1 VRILIVD
8 DQRDAG
14 TLMTSLI
21 AQAGHEACWTT
32 NGSTAVR
39 LAGELPPAVVLLDI
53 HMPGISGYETA
64 RRLREW
70 YGHQFPIF
78 AVTADPVDIPLASE
92 SGFDGIFAKPFSA
105 TKLNALVSQL
115 LQQSGDGQPET
126 HPTDTPPRA

>member
-21 AQAGHEACWTT
+21 AQAGHEACWAI
-32 NGSTAVR
+32 NGSTAVK
-39 LAGELPPAVVLLDI
+39 LACELPPEVVLLDI

-70 YGHQFPIF
+70 YGQDLPIF
-78 AVTADPVDIPLASE
+78 AVTGDPVDIPLASE
-92 SGFDGIFAKPFSA
+92 SGFDGIFAKPFSFS
-105 TKLNALVSQL
+105 KLNALIAQL
-115 LQQSGDGQPET
+115 LKQNGDG
-126 HPTDTPPRA
+126 PPRTATATTPTQ